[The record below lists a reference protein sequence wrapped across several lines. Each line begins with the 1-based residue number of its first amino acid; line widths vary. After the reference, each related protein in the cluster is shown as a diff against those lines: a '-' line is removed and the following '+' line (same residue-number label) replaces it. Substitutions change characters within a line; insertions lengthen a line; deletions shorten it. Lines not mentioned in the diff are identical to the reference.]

1 MRTLERYAPWVFVII
16 WSSGFIVAKYAF
28 KSSDVIF
35 FLSIRL
41 LIASAILAVI
51 TTLMGQSLR
60 LSRSDLVASLAIG
73 VALHALYLGGVWQA
87 IAEGSPS
94 GIASVITSLQPVL
107 VSLIAVRL
115 LGEKLTRNQFIGLL
129 LGLAGV
135 WLVLAP
141 AFSRAGEMTAIALV
155 LLVAALSGSTS
166 ATLMQKKIGHSIPL
180 LAGTTY
186 QFLVAGVILGI
197 YSIATG
203 KTSITWNLESSL
215 AMAWAVI
222 VTSLIAILLLL
233 WMLTNGSAARVSSL
247 LYLVP
252 PVTAIQALILFGEKL
267 NPQAIIGIAMTALG
281 VALVQKR

>member
-1 MRTLERYAPWVFVII
+1 MKILERYAPGIFVFI
-16 WSSGFIVAKYAF
+16 WASGFIVAKYAF
-28 KSSDVIF
+28 KNSDVIF

-41 LIASAILAVI
+41 LVAAAILAAI
-51 TTLMGQSLR
+51 TKMMGQSLK
-60 LSRSDLVASLAIG
+60 LSRSDLISSFAIG
-73 VALHALYLGGVWQA
+73 IALHGLYLGGVWQA

-94 GIASVITSLQPVL
+94 GIASVITSLQPVF

-115 LGEKLTRNQFIGLL
+115 LREKLTRNQFIGLF

-141 AFSRAGEMTAIALV
+141 AFSRTGEMTVIALV

-186 QFLVAGVILGI
+186 QFLIAGIVLGLF
-197 YSIATG
+197 SFLTG
-203 KTSITWNLESSL
+203 KTSMQWNVESTF
-215 AMAWAVI
+215 AMAWAVV

-281 VALVQKR
+281 VALVQRS

>member
-1 MRTLERYAPWVFVII
+1 MKTLERYAPWVFVII

-28 KSSDVIF
+28 RDSDVIF

-41 LIASAILAVI
+41 LIAAAILALI
-51 TTLMGQSLR
+51 TKLMGQSLKLTR
-60 LSRSDLVASLAIG
+60 NDLLASIAIG
-73 VALHALYLGGVWQA
+73 IALHAVYLGGVWEA

-115 LGEKLTRNQFIGLL
+115 LGEKLSRNQLIGLF

-135 WLVLAP
+135 FLVLAP
-141 AFSRAGEMTAIALV
+141 AFSRTGEMTLLALV
-155 LLVAALSGSTS
+155 LLIAALSGSTS

-186 QFLVAGVILGI
+186 QFLIAGLVLGA
-197 YSIATG
+197 YSSISG
-203 KTSITWNLESSL
+203 NTSMQWNVQSTL

-233 WMLTNGSAARVSSL
+233 WMLTKGSAARVSSL

-267 NPQAIIGIAMTALG
+267 NPQAIIGIAITAVG
-281 VALVQKR
+281 VALVQRS

>member
-1 MRTLERYAPWVFVII
+1 MKTLERYAPWVFVII

-73 VALHALYLGGVWQA
+73 VALHAVYLGGVWQA

-115 LGEKLTRNQFIGLL
+115 LGEKLTRNQFIGLI

-141 AFSRAGEMTAIALV
+141 AFSRAGEMTVIALV

-197 YSIATG
+197 YSIATDE
-203 KTSITWNLESSL
+203 TSITWNLESSL

-267 NPQAIIGIAMTALG
+267 NPQAIIGITMTALG

>member
-1 MRTLERYAPWVFVII
+1 MKTLERYAPWVFVII

-28 KSSDVIF
+28 RDSDVIF

-41 LIASAILAVI
+41 LIAAAILALI
-51 TTLMGQSLR
+51 TKLMGQSLK
-60 LSRSDLVASLAIG
+60 LTRSDFLASIAIG
-73 VALHALYLGGVWQA
+73 IALHAIYLGGVWEA

-107 VSLIAVRL
+107 VSLLAVRL
-115 LGEKLTRNQFIGLL
+115 LGEKLSRNQLIGLF

-135 WLVLAP
+135 FLVLAP
-141 AFSRAGEMTAIALV
+141 AFSRTGEMTLLALA
-155 LLVAALSGSTS
+155 LLIAALSGSTS

-186 QFLVAGVILGI
+186 QFLIAGLLLGA
-197 YSIATG
+197 YSLISG
-203 KTSITWNLESSL
+203 KTSMQWNLQSTL

-267 NPQAIIGIAMTALG
+267 NPQAIIGIAMTAVG
-281 VALVQKR
+281 VALVQRS